1 MNFLD
6 NREKVSKKT
15 MNDSTLPGCIGY
27 YGKPIKPNDC
37 DQCQYAKVCKSVV
50 AKDRLRTILIEI
62 EETEEILR
70 GIKLE

>member
-37 DQCQYAKVCKSVV
+37 DLCQYAEKCKSVV
-50 AKDRLRTILIEI
+50 AKDRIKTILIEI
-62 EETEEILR
+62 EETREILR
-70 GIKLE
+70 GEK